1 MLMSTTEVA
10 KELGL
15 SRRRVTE
22 LVRDGALEAQR
33 LSGDRWV
40 IEERSLAQFQI
51 RDRISGRPWD
61 GDIAWEIIQVLSGL
75 SDEVSSRAAL
85 RLRKTEA
92 RTLAAQVQRLIDV
105 EKYDAR
111 HLDAQDQH
119 LFLTGDSAVNVI
131 DPRIHG
137 GSDVLHAYTDVDNA
151 GRHFDAVRY
160 GQGNLALYSWRDG
173 KQRVVGM
180 TPTALIAIDAARSGD
195 ARVRHTGYEF
205 IEKGRQAW
213 LEKHTL

>member
-1 MLMSTTEVA
+1 MLMSTAEAA

-61 GDIAWEIIQVLSGL
+61 SGIAWEIIQVLSGVV
-75 SDEVSSRAAL
+75 DEISPRAAL
-85 RLRKTEA
+85 RLRKA
-92 RTLAAQVQRLIDV
+92 DSRTLTAQVQRLIKV

-119 LFLTGDSAVNVI
+119 LFLTGDSAVKAI

-137 GSDVLHAYTDVDNA
+137 GSDVLHAYTDVDNV

-173 KQRVVGM
+173 KQRVVGV
-180 TPTALIAIDAARSGD
+180 PPAALIAIDAARSGD
-195 ARVRHTGYEF
+195 SRVRNAGYEF

-213 LEKHTL
+213 LEKYTL